1 MMKNQ
6 NCVLCIQTRAFVYI
20 KIDEMYK
27 DIAED
32 IQAKF
37 DTSNYEVD

>member
-1 MMKNQ
+1 MMKKQ

-20 KIDEMYK
+20 KRDEMYK

-37 DTSNYEVD
+37 DT